1 MPHPASLATVLL
13 TALALCVVPVA
24 ASAATQIDRL
34 ETFRA
39 LAGALGPAP
48 SEAQV
53 ATLYTLVDEE
63 ILDNL
68 QSGGLFASPEFVGER
83 LEAFNAAWGGARF
96 RAIRLGR
103 DDGPRALTVGLYG
116 LSGMEGPGSVRI
128 FTGMGPDASLA
139 RTITHE
145 GAPEVY
151 AWPDTRARAPQLALS
166 WFGAPDGVGRRP
178 LRLEIWRLSAAGFAR
193 AWSTAEAF
201 PDGLRTVAYRVG
213 AGEILLRYELRYPGW
228 KPGCDGQTEQ
238 EELLRHVAATDGIAT
253 VRRRT
258 HNAWHRDLARAV
270 ARFFVAVESGD
281 RRALAELVPDPALR
295 ARLPQALV
303 PEPACDAANAE
314 SPGTVV
320 VAATEERGAGAPAPR
335 SPWSLWW
342 SPDPRGWW
350 RLAGAAPVLQ

>member
-1 MPHPASLATVLL
+1 MTRPASLATLLL
-13 TALALCVVPVA
+13 TAVAVCAVPA
-24 ASAATQIDRL
+24 AAPAAAQIDRL
-34 ETFRA
+34 ETFRT
-39 LAGALGPAP
+39 LAGALGAAP
-48 SEAQV
+48 GEAAV
-53 ATLYTLVDEE
+53 AALYTLVDEE

-68 QSGGLFASPEFVGER
+68 QSGGLFSSPEFVGER

-96 RAIRLGR
+96 RVLRLGR

-116 LSGMEGPGSVRI
+116 LSGMDGPGSVRI
-128 FTGMGPDASLA
+128 FTGVGPDATLA

-145 GAPEVY
+145 GAPEAY
-151 AWPDTRARAPQLALS
+151 PWPATRARDPQLALS

-178 LRLEIWRLSAAGFAR
+178 LRLEIWRLGGAGLAR
-193 AWSTAEAF
+193 AWSTTEAY
-201 PDGLRTVAYRVG
+201 PDGLRAVAYHVG

-253 VRRRT
+253 VRRQT
-258 HNAWHRDLARAV
+258 YNAWHRDLARAV
-270 ARFFVAVESGD
+270 ARFFAAVESGD

-303 PEPACDAANAE
+303 PEPACDAANAD

-320 VAATEERGAGAPAPR
+320 VAATEERAAGARAPG

-342 SPDPRGWW
+342 SRDPRGW